1 VSILLPLLGIQ
12 RGGSR
17 LELFSPDA
25 KLLSGWLGSGTQ
37 H

>member
-1 VSILLPLLGIQ
+1 VIILLLLLGIQ
-12 RGGSR
+12 RGGPR